1 MKNSNINNTKTNTKN
16 NIKKNVLNPTR
27 QFFGFASLR
36 WWLLAVSVVWVLN
49 SILPDL
55 MGPYYFQIL
64 VLAGINV
71 ILAVSLNLVNGFT
84 GQFSMGHAGF
94 MSVGGYISAYITTQL
109 VVSHPDMM
117 NDSLFGSAVFLGSL
131 LLGGLGATCTGYLV
145 GLPSLRLRGD
155 YLAIVTLGFGEI
167 IRVVFL
173 NMDAVGGARG
183 LSGIMQFSSFG
194 WVFTIA
200 IITVFTV
207 WRVIHSAQGR
217 VLLSIREDE
226 IAATAMG
233 VNTTQGKVRAFAMG
247 AFFAGIA
254 GGLFAHYLTIMS
266 PGTFDFNR
274 SFEII
279 IMVVLGG
286 MGSIS
291 GSVVAAIL
299 LTSLKEALR
308 PLQQLTGVDLRM
320 VIYSLVLITMMLA
333 RPAGIFGTREIGD
346 IYRAWR
352 AGKAPKEAKNS
363 KESVT
368 SKGGAA

>member
-1 MKNSNINNTKTNTKN
+1 MKKSRTNISSDHASSNCTARNSIPAK
-16 NIKKNVLNPTR
+16 
-27 QFFGFASLR
+27 QFYGIASLR

-94 MSVGGYISAYITTQL
+94 MSVGGYISAYVTTQL
-109 VVSHPDMM
+109 VVSHPDLM
-117 NDSLFGSAVFLGSL
+117 NDSIFGSAIFVGSL

-173 NMDAVGGARG
+173 NMEAVGGARG

-194 WVFTIA
+194 WVFTFA
-200 IITVFTV
+200 IFTVFTV
-207 WRVIHSAQGR
+207 WRVVHSAQGR

-247 AFFAGIA
+247 AFFAGVA

-291 GSVVAAIL
+291 GSVVAAVL
-299 LTSLKEALR
+299 LTTLKEALR

-333 RPAGIFGTREIGD
+333 RPSGIFGTREIGD
-346 IYRAWR
+346 IIRAWR
-352 AGKAPKEAKNS
+352 ASKACKNANAS
-363 KESVT
+363 KSSHG
-368 SKGGAA
+368 SKGGGA

>member
-1 MKNSNINNTKTNTKN
+1 MTTDHRNEVKPQLSGLMST
-16 NIKKNVLNPTR
+16 
-27 QFFGFASLR
+27 R
-36 WWLLAVSVVWVLN
+36 WWLLAIAVAWLFN
-49 SILPDL
+49 ATLPEL
-55 MGPYYFQIL
+55 MSPYFFQIL
-64 VLAGINV
+64 VFAGINI
-71 ILAVSLNLVNGFT
+71 ILSVSLNLVNGFT

-94 MSVGGYISAYITTQL
+94 MSVGGYLSAFVTTEL
-109 VVSHPDMM
+109 TMSHPDLM
-117 NDSLFGSAVFLGSL
+117 NDPMTGSIVFIISL
-131 LLGGLGATCTGYLV
+131 LLGGVAATLVGYLV

-183 LSGIMQFSSFG
+183 LSGISQFTNFG
-194 WVFTIA
+194 WVFTFVV
-200 IITVFTV
+200 ITIFCV
-207 WRVIHSAQGR
+207 WRIVHSAHGR

-254 GGLFAHYLTIMS
+254 GGLFAHYLTTLN

-274 SFEII
+274 SFESI

-291 GSVVAAIL
+291 GSVVAAVL
-299 LTSLKEALR
+299 LTVLKEALR
-308 PLQQLTGVDLRM
+308 PLQQLTGIDLRM
-320 VIYSLVLITMMLA
+320 VIYALVLIAMMLL
-333 RPAGIFGTREIGD
+333 RPKGIFGTNEIGD
-346 IYRAWR
+346 FFR
-352 AGKAPKEAKNS
+352 KTKKSPKPAK
-363 KESVT
+363 V
-368 SKGGAA
+368 GGSAK

>member
-1 MKNSNINNTKTNTKN
+1 MEQTTSKPMAIATKQ
-16 NIKKNVLNPTR
+16 VS
-27 QFFGFASLR
+27 GFMSLR
-36 WWLLAVSVVWVLN
+36 WWLCIIAAVWLLN
-49 SILPDL
+49 AYLPDL

-64 VLAGINV
+64 ILAGINV

-109 VVSHPDMM
+109 VNSRPELM
-117 NDSLFGSAVFLGSL
+117 NDPVSGTAIFLSSL
-131 LLGGLGATCTGYLV
+131 LVGGIGATGVGYLV

-194 WVFTIA
+194 WVFTFA
-200 IITVFTV
+200 VLTVFSV
-207 WRVIHSAQGR
+207 WRVVHSAQGR
-217 VLLSIREDE
+217 ILLSIREDE

-274 SFEII
+274 SFEVI

-291 GSVVAAIL
+291 GSVVAALL
-299 LTSLKEALR
+299 LTGLKEALR
-308 PLQQLTGVDLRM
+308 PLQQLTGIDLRM

-333 RPAGIFGTREIGD
+333 RPTGIFGTSEIGD
-346 IYRAWR
+346 FWR
-352 AGKAPKEAKNS
+352 NRKAAKSKAPN
-363 KESVT
+363 
-368 SKGGAA
+368 GGSL